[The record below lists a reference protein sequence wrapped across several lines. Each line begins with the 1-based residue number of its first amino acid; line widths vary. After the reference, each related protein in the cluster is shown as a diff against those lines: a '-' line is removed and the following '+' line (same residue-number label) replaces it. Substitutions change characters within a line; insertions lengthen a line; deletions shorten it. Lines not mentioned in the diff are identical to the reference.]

1 MLHLHLIDC
10 IALIGYLILEKLH
23 PVLQLVVFFGQALVL
38 ILEKDQFLKDITHML
53 LSGRPRILL
62 KLKVILKPLDFS
74 LQISDDD
81 LVLAVDLRLIVF
93 LTEVDALV

>member
-1 MLHLHLIDC
+1 MLHLHLIDG

-23 PVLQLVVFFGQALVL
+23 PVLQLVVFLGQALVL